1 MEKIGIQKQTTHQ
14 SYWKLRLYVQDFEL
28 SAIPSRL
35 ILPSVFSWYDLDL
48 HFRLDE
54 LMEIN
59 FENS

>member
-1 MEKIGIQKQTTHQ
+1 MRR
-14 SYWKLRLYVQDFEL
+14 LRR
-28 SAIPSRL
+28 SGSKPSKL